1 MPVETPS
8 IFSKIIEEHLELK
21 RRNAELEGD
30 LPLARYVHD
39 DPFQNH
45 PLFKT
50 EEQARLEETMD
61 GTEPALD
68 PVPAVDRMPA
78 AVADP
83 IETVEPEEALQAWTE
98 AAAAPAVPVSD
109 DDGMWGRSRDFDWGD

>member
-21 RRNAELEGD
+21 RRNAELERD
-30 LPLARYVHD
+30 LPISRYVNE

-61 GTEPALD
+61 GTEPA
-68 PVPAVDRMPA
+68 VDA
-78 AVADP
+78 IVAEAVA
-83 IETVEPEEALQAWTE
+83 PEVALQAWTE
-98 AAAAPAVPVSD
+98 SPAQQPASPAED
-109 DDGMWGRSRDFDWGD
+109 EDGLWGRSRDFDWGD